1 MARPNDQTVVLFNY
15 FNEIGII
22 AQLANNLFEARL
34 PAGLTRSQ
42 FSVLNWF
49 LRVDDIATP
58 TRLARAFQVTGGA
71 MTNTLKKLESK
82 GLITI
87 TPDSKSGRQK
97 QVSIT
102 DTGRQ
107 MRDEAIA
114 SVQPLLAEFARS
126 LDAQEIASQTA
137 LLARV
142 RAYLDEYRFR

>member
-1 MARPNDQTVVLFNY
+1 MAEPDKQTVILFNY

-42 FSVLNWF
+42 FSALNWF
-49 LRVDDIATP
+49 LRVDDVATP

-82 GLITI
+82 GLVTI
-87 TPDSKSGRQK
+87 TPDSDSGRQK
-97 QVSIT
+97 QVRIT
-102 DTGRQ
+102 QAGRR
-107 MRDEAIA
+107 MRNEAIA

-126 LDAQEIASQTA
+126 LDVQEIASQTE
-137 LLARV
+137 LLAGV
-142 RAYLDEYRFR
+142 RAYLDEFRYR